1 VRAGL
6 TQIGTLARVRP
17 KTLDHVAL
25 WVADRDRI
33 ADFLTQRLAM
43 HVIERTD
50 KFTLIGWDALRG
62 KLTLFVEEGPRE
74 QGALK
79 HVALRVSD
87 LDAALSELADVDV
100 DRVDGAAY
108 FDIAEGLRLGLVES
122 EPDAEYDIDHVALFS
137 AAPAETARQYEALGF
152 APAGDGRVEVGGAW
166 VEFHDGDPGNPE
178 RPLLNHLAVL
188 VESADEHLDEAR
200 RRGIEVADVVDAP
213 NTRAVFLWGP
223 EHVKIEYVEHKPTFA
238 LK

>member
-1 VRAGL
+1 M
-6 TQIGTLARVRP
+6 RP

-25 WVADRDRI
+25 WVADRERI
-33 ADFLTQRLAM
+33 TDFLTERLSM

-50 KFTLIGWDALRG
+50 KFTLVGTDARRG

-87 LDAALSELADVDV
+87 LDRALGGLDGVDV
-100 DRVDGAAY
+100 ERVDGAAY
-108 FDIAEGLRLGLVES
+108 FDVAEGLRLGVVEG
-122 EPDAEYDIDHVALFS
+122 ETAVEYDLDHVALFS
-137 AAPAETARQYEALGF
+137 AEPELTAERYRDFGF
-152 APAGDGRVEVGGAW
+152 APSGERRVEVGGAY
-166 VEFHDGDPGNPE
+166 VEFHDGDPGDPK

-188 VESADEHLDEAR
+188 VDSAEETLDQAKEA
-200 RRGIEVADVVDAP
+200 GMEVDNVVDAP
-213 NTRAVFLWGP
+213 NTYAIFVWGP
-223 EHVKIEYVEHKPTFA
+223 ERVKIEYVEQKPTFA